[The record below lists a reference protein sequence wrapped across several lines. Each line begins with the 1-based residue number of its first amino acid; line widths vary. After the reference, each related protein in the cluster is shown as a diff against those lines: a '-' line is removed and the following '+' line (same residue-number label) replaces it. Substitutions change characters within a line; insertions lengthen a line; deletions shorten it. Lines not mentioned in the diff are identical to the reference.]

1 VELER
6 KSAAA
11 FQRDRAASVAQW
23 RESRADIETAEQR
36 IRELAASARQARES
50 AVAQQRSDAE
60 AVANAQRAAQD
71 TARQYARLTEQL
83 DERVREQEAT
93 LAVAVADLEEQRA
106 IAADAQR
113 EADRA
118 RARSIQAIAEAHR
131 QQSVAEEQGRRSL
144 TAEQA
149 RLDALCSRTGATDRV
164 TYTYVR
170 RENAARAT
178 SMGYDPTTSVEHALD
193 TQDRRR
199 ADSYAGLVGGS
210 TASRALFPRAEPSV
224 RPDGGAHRS
233 LSVVDGA
240 PGAQHHH
247 QQHHQQQHPQ
257 QQPQQQPLANNNIN
271 NINNSDAR
279 RSSSASAAAAAAC
292 QFNQNAQ
299 LGQQQIAPR
308 LSDNDHNQN
317 TSSSLVGATSAGPRL
332 SATTTAAASQPRP
345 SAAAAAAPSA
355 EPVRLSQYQRRM
367 TRLHAYRENFFSSP
381 TQPAVSGA
389 PPNGRATVE
398 FSPLPSPLSSSRA
411 SAGAAGGGAAA
422 GGGGGGGGVRR
433 A

>member
-1 VELER
+1 
-6 KSAAA
+6 
-11 FQRDRAASVAQW
+11 
-23 RESRADIETAEQR
+23 
-36 IRELAASARQARES
+36 
-50 AVAQQRSDAE
+50 
-60 AVANAQRAAQD
+60 
-71 TARQYARLTEQL
+71 
-83 DERVREQEAT
+83 
-93 LAVAVADLEEQRA
+93 
-106 IAADAQR
+106 
-113 EADRA
+113 
-118 RARSIQAIAEAHR
+118 
-131 QQSVAEEQGRRSL
+131 
-144 TAEQA
+144 
-149 RLDALCSRTGATDRV
+149 LCSRTGATDRV

-240 PGAQHHH
+240 PGAQHH
-247 QQHHQQQHPQ
+247 QQHHQQNYPQQ
-257 QQPQQQPLANNNIN
+257 QQPQQQPLANNIN
-271 NINNSDAR
+271 NINNSDTR
-279 RSSSASAAAAAAC
+279 RYSTACATAAAAC

-299 LGQQQIAPR
+299 LGLQQNVPR

-317 TSSSLVGATSAGPRL
+317 TSTSSVGATSAGPRL

-355 EPVRLSQYQRRM
+355 EPVRLSQHQRRVA
-367 TRLHAYRENFFSSP
+367 RLQAYRENYFSSP

-422 GGGGGGGGVRR
+422 GGGGGDGGVRR